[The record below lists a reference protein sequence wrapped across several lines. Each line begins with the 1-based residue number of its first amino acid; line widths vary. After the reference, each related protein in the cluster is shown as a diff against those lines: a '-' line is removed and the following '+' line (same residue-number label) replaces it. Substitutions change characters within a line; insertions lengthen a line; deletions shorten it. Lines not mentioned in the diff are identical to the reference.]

1 MTRSPLTRLENQCG
15 SMRVVILILALM
27 LPLGLSQAARPGSA
41 VEYLGGTLVSLSP
54 RTMGWLITTDPDSL
68 VFNSRK
74 SMLRVPYERINQL
87 EYGQRAERRYL
98 ESVLLSPLFVLMKK
112 RDHYVTVGFELED
125 GQQQALLF
133 RVDKDDV
140 RGLLVSLEARTGR
153 KVTYQDD
160 EARKAGK

>member
-1 MTRSPLTRLENQCG
+1 
-15 SMRVVILILALM
+15 MRVVILILALV
-27 LPLGLSQAARPGSA
+27 LFHSPGKAARPGSA
-41 VEYLGGTLVSLSP
+41 VEYLGGTLISLSP
-54 RTMGWLITTDPDSL
+54 RTMGWLVTTDPDSL

-74 SMLRVPYERINQL
+74 SMIRVPYERINQL
-87 EYGQRAERRYL
+87 EYGQKVDRRVW
-98 ESVLLSPLFVLMKK
+98 EAVLLSPLFVLSK
-112 RDHYVTVGFELED
+112 RREHYVTVGFELED

>member
-1 MTRSPLTRLENQCG
+1 
-15 SMRVVILILALM
+15 MRVVIFILALT
-27 LPLGLSQAARPGSA
+27 LLGSRGEAARPGSA
-41 VEYLGGTLVSLSP
+41 VEYLGGTLVSLTP
-54 RTMGWLITTDPDSL
+54 RTMGWLVTTEPDSL

-87 EYGQRAERRYL
+87 EYGQKVDRRVW
-98 ESVLLSPLFVLMKK
+98 EAVLLSPLFVLLKR

-153 KVTYQDD
+153 KVAYQDD

>member
-1 MTRSPLTRLENQCG
+1 MIVLACAASP
-15 SMRVVILILALM
+15 
-27 LPLGLSQAARPGSA
+27 AARPGSA
-41 VEYLGGTLVSLSP
+41 VEYQGGTLASLSP
-54 RTMGWLITTDPDSL
+54 RTPGWLVTTDPISL
-68 VFNSRK
+68 VFYSKK
-74 SMLRVPYERINQL
+74 SMIRVPYERINQL

-133 RVDKDDV
+133 RVDKEDL
-140 RGLLVSLEARTGR
+140 RSLLVSLEARTGR
-153 KVTYQDD
+153 KVEYQDD